1 MNVNEYAQALGKA
14 LSETDVFKRYIFAKA
29 RFEANEDL
37 TQLIEA
43 YNMEKLRLDVIEAQ
57 GTEEEK
63 KASCTDKLNK
73 IYQDI
78 FSNADMIEYNAAHE
92 ALSEL
97 LESVNTVILNT
108 MNGESGCTPDK
119 CASCGHCH

>member
-1 MNVNEYAQALGKA
+1 MEVTKKAEELGHA
-14 LSETDVFKRYIFAKA
+14 LSETDIFKRYIFAKSK
-29 RFEANEDL
+29 FESNEDL

-57 GTEEEK
+57 GTEDEK
-63 KASCTDKLNK
+63 KNSSTDKLNK

-78 FSNADMIEYNAAHE
+78 FKNPDMIEYNEAHE
-92 ALSEL
+92 ALSNL
-97 LESVNTVILNT
+97 LEGVNTIILNT
-108 MNGESGCTPDK
+108 MNGDSGCTPDK

>member
-1 MNVNEYAQALGKA
+1 MNVNEQAQILGKA
-14 LSETDVFKRYIFAKA
+14 LSETEIFKKYIFAKA
-29 RFEANEDL
+29 KFESNEDL

-43 YNMEKLRLDVIEAQ
+43 YNMEKLRLDIIDSQ
-57 GTEEEK
+57 GTDEEK

-73 IYQDI
+73 LYQEI
-78 FSNADMIEYNAAHE
+78 FSNPDMIEYNTSHE
-92 ALSEL
+92 ALSDL
-97 LESVNTVILNT
+97 LESVNTIILNT

>member
-1 MNVNEYAQALGKA
+1 MNVNEQAQVLGKA
-14 LSETDVFKRYIFAKA
+14 LSETEIFKKYIFAKA
-29 RFEANEDL
+29 KFESNEDL

-43 YNMEKLRLDVIEAQ
+43 YNMEKLRLDIIDSQ
-57 GTEEEK
+57 GTDEEK

-73 IYQDI
+73 LYQEI
-78 FSNADMIEYNAAHE
+78 FSNPDMVGYNTAHE
-92 ALSEL
+92 ALSDL
-97 LESVNTVILNT
+97 LESVNTIILNT

>member
-1 MNVNEYAQALGKA
+1 MNVNEYAEALGHA
-14 LSETDVFKRYIFAKA
+14 LSETEIFKQYIFAKSK
-29 RFEANEDL
+29 FDTNEDL

-63 KASCTDKLNK
+63 KSSCTDKLNK

-78 FSNADMIEYNAAHE
+78 FSNPDMIAYNEAHE
-92 ALSEL
+92 ALSNL
-97 LESVNTVILNT
+97 LESVNTIILNT
-108 MNGESGCTPDK
+108 MNGDTGCTPDK

>member
-1 MNVNEYAQALGKA
+1 MNVNEQAEILGKA
-14 LSETDVFKRYIFAKA
+14 LSETDIFKRYIFAKSK
-29 RFEANEDL
+29 FEANEDL
-37 TQLIEA
+37 TALIEA

-63 KASCTDKLNK
+63 KSSCTDKLNK

-78 FSNADMIEYNAAHE
+78 FSNPDMIEYNQAHE
-92 ALSEL
+92 ALSDL
-97 LESVNTVILNT
+97 LESVNTIILNT
-108 MNGESGCTPDK
+108 MNGDTGCTPDK

>member
-1 MNVNEYAQALGKA
+1 MNVTELAEALGRA
-14 LSETDVFKRYIFAKA
+14 LSETDTFKKYMFAKGK
-29 RFEANEDL
+29 FDLNEDL

-63 KASCTDKLNK
+63 KTSSTDKLNK
-73 IYQDI
+73 LYQEI
-78 FSNADMIEYNAAHE
+78 FSHPDMVAYNE
-92 ALSEL
+92 AREELTNLLTSVDTIISE
-97 LESVNTVILNT
+97 T